1 MLGLWRDQVGDPRG
15 CDKWGN
21 SGGEIVPRA
30 SVYWES
36 AFVEARYLALVR

>member
-1 MLGLWRDQVGDPRG
+1 MLESWRDQVGDPLE
-15 CDKWGN
+15 CDRWGN
-21 SGGEIVPRA
+21 SGGEIVPRV